1 LIAVILYLL
10 RFPVVKLTAG
20 NSIQEA
26 DKVTMS
32 IMIPKGLAA
41 AVLAGIPLQKGIAGG
56 QIIQD
61 LTYSIILISILITS
75 VMIPL

>member
-1 LIAVILYLL
+1 
-10 RFPVVKLTAG
+10 
-20 NSIQEA
+20 
-26 DKVTMS
+26 
-32 IMIPKGLAA
+32 MIPKGLAA